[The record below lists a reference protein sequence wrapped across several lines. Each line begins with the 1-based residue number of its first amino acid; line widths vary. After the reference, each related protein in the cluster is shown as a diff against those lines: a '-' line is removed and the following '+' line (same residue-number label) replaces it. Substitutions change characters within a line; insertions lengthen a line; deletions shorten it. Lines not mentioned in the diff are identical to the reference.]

1 MCAPKM
7 RVHKIIKIKNQE
19 IAYSL
24 LRLKRSSRLRVTI
37 RPGGICSVSAPWR
50 LSDSQIEGFLS
61 EKGDWLIQKIEHMKL
76 LAPAMTKKEERL
88 EYVTYKE
95 QAREIAVYKVTH
107 FATLYKL
114 PWKKIAIRNQK
125 TRWGSCSRR
134 GNLNFSYKLALL
146 PSDLADYLIV
156 HEVCH
161 LKEFNHSERFWNLV
175 ALVIPDYKEKRA
187 ALKNFGKIQ

>member
-1 MCAPKM
+1 MRKM
-7 RVHKIIKIKNQE
+7 RVHKIIKIKDQE
-19 IAYSL
+19 IGYSL

-50 LSDSQIEGFLS
+50 MSDNQIESFLL
-61 EKGDWLIQKIEHMKL
+61 EKGVWLVQKIEHMRL
-76 LAPAMTKKEERL
+76 LAPAMSKTEEKKEYAL
-88 EYVTYKE
+88 YKE
-95 QAREIAVYKVTH
+95 KARQIATDKVTRY
-107 FATLYKL
+107 AALYNL

-146 PSDLADYLIV
+146 PEDLADYLIV

-161 LKEFNHSERFWNLV
+161 LKEFNHSDRFWNLV
-175 ALVIPDYKEKRA
+175 ALTIPDYKERRV
-187 ALKNFGKIQ
+187 ALKNFAQIQ